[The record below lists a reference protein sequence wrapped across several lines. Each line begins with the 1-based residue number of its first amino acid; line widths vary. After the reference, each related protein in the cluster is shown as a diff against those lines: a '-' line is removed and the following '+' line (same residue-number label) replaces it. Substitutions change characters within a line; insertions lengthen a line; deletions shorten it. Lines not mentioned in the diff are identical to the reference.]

1 MLLAAIE
8 RMANPLRQSES
19 RRFRRLP
26 EGISVHGN
34 ADRCREAV
42 LAFIAGTAG
51 GWSHVDLDVWFVESY
66 RPATRGLARLGQG
79 TRTVALDGA
88 FELAIMDASD
98 LVRRLLASCAGG
110 PPPGF
115 VAQVV
120 DLGFV
125 VGAQDE
131 NGAIGHVPID
141 DPAMS
146 LVDRLAS
153 ILAADYL
160 TRPNDYRAV
169 AVCEECGSVSFEWTA
184 CCEHAAAAHP
194 RESALVR
201 RDGAPASYA
210 SILPPPES

>member
-26 EGISVHGN
+26 EGISVHGI

-42 LAFIAGTAG
+42 LAFVAGTAG
-51 GWSHVDLDVWFVESY
+51 GWSHVDLDAWFVESY
-66 RPATRGLARLGQG
+66 RPATRGLARLGQV
-79 TRTVALDGA
+79 TRTIALDGG

-110 PPPGF
+110 PPPRF
-115 VAQVV
+115 VEQVV

-125 VGAQDE
+125 VGAQDD
-131 NGAIGHVPID
+131 NGALGHVPID
-141 DPAMS
+141 DPSMS

-153 ILAADYL
+153 LLAADYL

-169 AVCEECGSVSFEWTA
+169 AVCEDCGSVSFEWTA
-184 CCEHAAAAHP
+184 CCEHASAADS
-194 RESALVR
+194 RQSGLVR
-201 RDGAPASYA
+201 RDGAPASQSA
-210 SILPPPES
+210 IFSPPES